1 MNTSDN
7 NLKSAIEALLF
18 SSDKPLTP
26 DQLKTAL
33 DVQGREE
40 ILFALDELKT
50 EYENSNR
57 GVRIAEIAGGYQMV
71 TAPTFT
77 QFLRKLY
84 KGRKIEKLSKPAL
97 ETLAIVAYKQPISK
111 SEIESLRSVS
121 IDGVVESLLEKEL
134 IRITGRKKTPGR
146 PFVYG
151 TSKRFLEYF
160 GLKSLD
166 ELPKMENL
174 SLSPQIT
181 EEQNAPKEPAPE
193 N

>member
-26 DQLKTAL
+26 EQLKTAL